1 MDFVYENKIKDYNF
15 RKYSTDEDLLKKI
28 RTGKGDE
35 RTSKYNGLGEIL
47 YVKVMFGST
56 QPIILEQDFIYGDN
70 DILSAKAMRYR
81 MQTEEQYVDTGF
93 TKEWTL

>member
-1 MDFVYENKIKDYNF
+1 M
-15 RKYSTDEDLLKKI
+15 KKI

-35 RTSKYNGLGEIL
+35 TTSKFNGLGEIL

-70 DILSAKAMRYR
+70 DIVSAKAIRYR
-81 MQTEEQYVDTGF
+81 YQMEE
-93 TKEWTL
+93 